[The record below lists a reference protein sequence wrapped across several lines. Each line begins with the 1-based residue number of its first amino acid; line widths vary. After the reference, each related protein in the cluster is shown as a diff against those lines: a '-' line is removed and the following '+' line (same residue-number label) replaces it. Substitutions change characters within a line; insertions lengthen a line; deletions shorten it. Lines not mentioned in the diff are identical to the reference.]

1 MPGVENK
8 NRKQPTYPQ
17 VLTPVLSAHGI
28 EHANAELPMPTT
40 SPITLAGPT
49 PNAAPPSERLP
60 SAAAALVE
68 RVVRT
73 AELAT
78 SQPTEQVS
86 VRVDLPDLGLVEVR
100 VALRDGQIQT
110 AFHSNSPEVRESL
123 ATAWNGFMN
132 GREGSSHTWAE
143 PTFAPLASTP
153 APDSSGA
160 AGGPSFAQ
168 QSAGQGG
175 NHSQQGRSPAGGD
188 RPPAATDS
196 GSAPVSVPVPAHEP
210 TNLHPRRH
218 LHATA

>member
-1 MPGVENK
+1 
-8 NRKQPTYPQ
+8 
-17 VLTPVLSAHGI
+17 
-28 EHANAELPMPTT
+28 MPTT
-40 SPITLAGPT
+40 SPIALAGP
-49 PNAAPPSERLP
+49 NSAPPSSERLP

-123 ATAWNGFMN
+123 ATAWNGFMD

-175 NHSQQGRSPAGGD
+175 GHSQQGRSPTGGNHP
-188 RPPAATDS
+188 RMASDS
-196 GSAPVSVPVPAHEP
+196 ETSPVAVSVSAPEP
-210 TNLHPRRH
+210 TTLHPRHH